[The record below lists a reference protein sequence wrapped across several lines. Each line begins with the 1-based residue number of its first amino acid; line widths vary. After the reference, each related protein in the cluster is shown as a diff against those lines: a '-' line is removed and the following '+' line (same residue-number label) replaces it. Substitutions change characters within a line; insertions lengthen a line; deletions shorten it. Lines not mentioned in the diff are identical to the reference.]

1 MYINTIYLQE
11 YGLRLIDVSLLTIIK
26 QNKLEDLSVF
36 IEDNITTSDVEF
48 YQDKGLISFVKRGKS
63 LSEKIRI
70 TPKGTKF
77 LEAVTTPDITLGD
90 EKMANYLMEMYLS
103 VDENRIVGNKKS
115 VVKHTAQFRQYCG
128 LTLHQMY
135 WLCDLFIQ
143 ETKYTLKLENIF
155 FEANKH
161 RYGRFLDHI
170 DDSKLYQFYNEK
182 KEMVENYW
190 KQKIKK

>member
-1 MYINTIYLQE
+1 MYINLKYLE
-11 YGLRLIDVSLLTIIK
+11 ECGLRLIDVSLLTVIK
-26 QNKLEDLSVF
+26 QNKLEDLWLF
-36 IEDNITTSDVEF
+36 IQDNISEKDINF
-48 YQDKGLISFVKRGKS
+48 YEQKGLIHFIKTGATIYH
-63 LSEKIRI
+63 KIRI

-77 LEAVTTPDITLGD
+77 LDAVTTPDITLGD

-103 VDENRIVGNKKS
+103 VDENRVVGNKKN

-190 KQKIKK
+190 EQKIAN